1 MMNYL
6 LLLALTLTHHVTR
19 ATPPSPTPTNLR
31 PIIGIV
37 SQPHT
42 STPGLSYVAASYVKF
57 VEMAGGRAV
66 PLKYGD
72 ASLAEIDT
80 LMEGLNGVLFPG
92 GGADITDASSPYYQ
106 FAAHIWNKAIAL
118 NDQGQHYPV
127 WGTCLGFEFI
137 HVMAG
142 GPDLDILQCDFDSED
157 LALPLNFTGGAGG
170 DARAG
175 STLLGPLSD
184 ALYTAMSTKAITQN
198 EHKCGVPTSAYD
210 GASSKV
216 KAFFDVRATNVDRKG
231 KPFVSL
237 VEGKDY
243 PVYGMQAHP
252 EKNNFEWVGGATKIG
267 VHETG
272 VFVWLSD
279 LVLFWLLFYS
289 CWSTGDFGNDPD
301 PPHVGRHANEPV
313 LCQRVCQ
320 RMSQERQRVGERHAV
335 VVLQLQPDVHW

>member
-1 MMNYL
+1 MMFLSCL
-6 LLLALTLTHHVTR
+6 LLTYTFHFAR
-19 ATPPSPTPTNLR
+19 GTPPPTNLR
-31 PIIGIV
+31 PIVGIV

-66 PLKYGD
+66 SLKYGD
-72 ASLAEIDT
+72 ASTAEIDT

-175 STLLGPLSD
+175 STLLGPMSD
-184 ALYTAMSTKAITQN
+184 ALYTAMSTKPITQN

-210 GASSKV
+210 DPSSKV
-216 KAFFDVRATNVDRKG
+216 RAFFDVRATNFDRKG

-252 EKNNFEWVGGATKIG
+252 EKNNFEWVGFATIFFVVG
-267 VHETG
+267 VLLLVRCAAVWGLLTFG
-272 VFVWLSD
+272 CFGCFFRFV
-279 LVLFWLLFYS
+279 
-289 CWSTGDFGNDPD
+289 N
-301 PPHVGRHANEPV
+301 R
-313 LCQRVCQ
+313 
-320 RMSQERQRVGERHAV
+320 
-335 VVLQLQPDVHW
+335 

>member
-272 VFVWLSD
+272 VFGCLTF
-279 LVLFWLLFYS
+279 VLFWLLFYS